1 MGWRMSATFKIQPLG
16 QDPVPGPSEPD
27 TVEFENERLRVLR
40 VRFKPHEKLMMRPY
54 PCRIEINLTVAHLL
68 FNYPDGRTET
78 VEARAGQVLT
88 FPASDRLTE
97 NLSDFAYEAIAIE
110 WK

>member
-1 MGWRMSATFKIQPLG
+1 MSATSKIQPLG
-16 QDPVPGPSEPD
+16 QDPVPVPSEPE

-40 VRFKPHEKLMMRPY
+40 VRYGPHEKWMMRLY
-54 PCRIEINLTVAHLL
+54 PRRIEINLTVAHLV

-88 FPASDRLTE
+88 FPASERLPE
-97 NLSDFAYEAIAIE
+97 NLSDFPYEAIAIE